1 MQDAHP
7 IRIDRYP
14 SGLGELVLSIALIS
28 EPEPPEASQRP
39 WTTRRSSRSSTG
51 APRGLRALRGAVTA
65 EGSKRNT
72 TVHCACRRLREVG
85 HSMSLHRG
93 RDHFG
98 IAAGSEEPP
107 SALHLPVFRI

>member
-39 WTTRRSSRSSTG
+39 WTTRRSSRSSTAHPG
-51 APRGLRALRGAVTA
+51 VSVPFVERLLPREVSATLLCIVTA
-65 EGSKRNT
+65 DVCEKWAT
-72 TVHCACRRLREVG
+72 QCHCIV
-85 HSMSLHRG
+85 
-93 RDHFG
+93 
-98 IAAGSEEPP
+98 AAIT
-107 SALHLPVFRI
+107 SA